1 MLDMFVHDFAAGMK
15 SVDAMRLSARG
26 RNRTY
31 QPGVGPYREVDAVA
45 QTVAEM
51 KRQSSSKYGSIQTQ
65 VRYPKSSQKCD
76 VYWEEQDETWAI
88 EVKMIRFRGDNGKLA
103 DLSVQDILSP
113 YSEDHSALS
122 DCIKLARSG
131 FVDEQASSYTLSR
144 IGRGPWTSLSTL
156 LRSWRLTTFVWERET

>member
-51 KRQSSSKYGSIQTQ
+51 KRLSPSQYGSIQTQ
-65 VRYPKSSQKCD
+65 FRYPKSSQKCD
-76 VYWEEQDETWAI
+76 IYWEGQDETWAI
-88 EVKMIRFRGDNGKLA
+88 EVKMVRFRGDNGKLA

-122 DCIKLARSG
+122 DCVKLARSG
-131 FVDEQASSYTLSR
+131 FVARTGL
-144 IGRGPWTSLSTL
+144 
-156 LRSWRLTTFVWERET
+156 